1 MGECNCS
8 LLFGLKKKILEWC
21 FLATPC
27 GCQFVS
33 DRQREDIMAVAT
45 GLEIEN
51 KIKTNLFS
59 VSQKQQQKNDL
70 QDFFSS
76 LVFRFVYMTLYQLG
90 KSFLISKDSPLRFG
104 LWVFLL
110 LLSWPLLRLKSYKGI
125 YLLLSVKYFP
135 ISARY

>member
-1 MGECNCS
+1 
-8 LLFGLKKKILEWC
+8 
-21 FLATPC
+21 
-27 GCQFVS
+27 
-33 DRQREDIMAVAT
+33 MAVAT

-104 LWVFLL
+104 L
-110 LLSWPLLRLKSYKGI
+110 
-125 YLLLSVKYFP
+125 
-135 ISARY
+135 